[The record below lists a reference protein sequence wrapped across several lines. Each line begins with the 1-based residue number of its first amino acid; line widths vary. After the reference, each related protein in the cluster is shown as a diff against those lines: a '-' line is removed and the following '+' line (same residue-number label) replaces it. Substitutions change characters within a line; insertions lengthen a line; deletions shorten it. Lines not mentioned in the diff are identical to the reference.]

1 MGSNDVDNPA
11 SSVENHNS
19 SIWAHTCGS
28 GRDDAMIA
36 SSADRPAVGVMDP
49 IPSLSSRARIAR
61 FCAAIPMVQAPH
73 MIAVPEL
80 PAAWRADVQALTAA
94 LAAA

>member
-1 MGSNDVDNPA
+1 MGDNDVENPA

-19 SIWAHTCGS
+19 SLLAHTCGN

-36 SSADRPAVGVMDP
+36 SRADRPAVGVMDP

-80 PAAWRADVQALTAA
+80 PAAWRADVKALTAA